1 MEVNIQSIPL
11 LDLAKKIKEGHSIK
25 IGRGVDAVHYYCPVC
40 NVETHGYVRHANGL
54 TPLVFP
60 HDDDIYYEGND
71 IVLPEVEKCLKE
83 QRPDYFG
90 FGAKMH
96 TGICPKCDDHSAQIW
111 VYDFANFPKPNIRNA
126 THRFGTEELY
136 RIDPAEIIV
145 DPARGDLRQLEMDG
159 VVIGHVFCYQ
169 DTMVR
174 HDAFNGWPRND
185 FKSNV
190 LFFYID
196 QLDTREPLRIP
207 FYGVPNSDF
216 PEDSL
221 LPYDWQDARVV
232 TRELRNAAEKFWI
245 ERGVKYGPNR

>member
-25 IGRGVDAVHYYCPVC
+25 IGRGVDAVHYFCPVC
-40 NVETHGYVRHANGL
+40 NVETHGYVRHANGM

-60 HDDDIYYEGND
+60 HNDDIYYEGND
-71 IVLPEVEKCLKE
+71 IMLPEVEKSLKE

-111 VYDFANFPKPNIRNA
+111 VYDFQQFPKPNIKSGA
-126 THRFGTEELY
+126 HRFGAEELY
-136 RIDPAEIIV
+136 RIDPMDIIV
-145 DPARGDLRQLEMDG
+145 DPARGDLRQIELDG
-159 VVIGHVFCYQ
+159 VVIGHAYSYE
-169 DTMVR
+169 DASVR
-174 HDAFNGWPRND
+174 HDAFNGWPRTD

-190 LFFYID
+190 LFMAID

-207 FYGVPNSDF
+207 FFGVPNVDF
-216 PEDSL
+216 PEGSL
-221 LPYDWQDARVV
+221 LAYDWQDAKTVARALK
-232 TRELRNAAEKFWI
+232 EASENFWQS
-245 ERGVKYGPNR
+245 RSKKGR